1 MSKWHK
7 TAILCCEGVI
17 KMSHPSVDY
26 SSFEEKEKKPLI
38 EKIACWLYGSL
49 TVGMILYVIV
59 AWILKTYFGIEGL

>member
-1 MSKWHK
+1 
-7 TAILCCEGVI
+7 
-17 KMSHPSVDY
+17 MSHPSVDY